1 MDACNNLSS
10 RAAFASMAR
19 HLCRC
24 DSSVPVSTLS
34 RSIVKLKKARQR
46 LFCWR
51 TRRKNN
57 LSAAIR
63 GHFYRCATE
72 SILATWITVWYGN
85 CSGADREA
93 LHRVV
98 KSAQGITRTS
108 LPAIGDVQEQRRLR
122 RMRSILKDSPHGS
135 SSHQGLIE
143 LREPGLYELMFLFR
157 VRIGYIFRPTEPR
170 EEEPGSKDPP
180 ASALKQLWEK

>member
-1 MDACNNLSS
+1 MDAGNNLSS
-10 RAAFASMAR
+10 HTTFASMAR
-19 HLCRC
+19 HMCHYV
-24 DSSVPVSTLS
+24 SSVPVSTLS
-34 RSIVKLKKARQR
+34 RSIVKLNKAHQR
-46 LFCWR
+46 LFFWR

-72 SILATWITVWYGN
+72 SIIATWITVWYGN

-108 LPAIGDVQEQRRLR
+108 LPAIGDVQEQRCLR

-135 SSHQGLIE
+135 SSHQE
-143 LREPGLYELMFLFR
+143 LRDPGLYKLMFLFR